1 MSRRRYRRSRE
12 SFPAIAGQFG
22 VFAVVVAWLGFSL
35 LRTSVPWILATLT
48 FITAATCVVVVVG
61 RWVHG
66 RDLGEPLSFGGL
78 FTSNASEETRTDGES
93 LPESVLSDDYPGGN
107 RSERRDSQ
115 TIGDTGAPVPA
126 SAKDFQERLRAID
139 WFQFEKLVALL
150 LTKKGYAV
158 ERRGGAKADDGVDL
172 ILERDGVRTAVQC
185 KHWQAW
191 RVGVKTV
198 RELRGAMAGE
208 GFSKGMLI
216 AMKGFTVDAIQKAT
230 EYGIELRDESDVVR
244 LLEESDAR
252 YDPTVA
258 ELLNDARKFCPRCES
273 EMVLRTATRGPN
285 KGQGFWGCSTY
296 PRCDYT
302 LPARDAQPPPG

>member
-1 MSRRRYRRSRE
+1 MSRRRYRRSRD
-12 SFPAIAGQFG
+12 SLPAIAGQLG

-35 LRTSVPWILATLT
+35 LRTSGVFHGFSRPCRSSPQPSVSAWWW
-48 FITAATCVVVVVG
+48 AAG
-61 RWVHG
+61 VHG
-66 RDLGEPLSFGGL
+66 RKLCDPLSLGGL
-78 FTSNASEETRTDGES
+78 STSEDTVTNGRSISGS
-93 LPESVLSDDYPGGN
+93 LPRDHDRGWNTSEGLDYG
-107 RSERRDSQ
+107 
-115 TIGDTGAPVPA
+115 TIGGTNTSAPA
-126 SAKDFQERLRAID
+126 SARDFRERLRAID

-150 LTKKGYAV
+150 FAKKGYAV

-244 LLEESDAR
+244 LLEDSDAR
-252 YDPTVA
+252 FDPTVA
-258 ELLNDARKFCPRCES
+258 DLLNDARKFCPRCES

-302 LPARDAQPPPG
+302 LPVRDTQPPPG

>member
-1 MSRRRYRRSRE
+1 MSRRRYRRSQDNFTAIGAPLGAFAMAAWMA
-12 SFPAIAGQFG
+12 FPE
-22 VFAVVVAWLGFSL
+22 
-35 LRTSVPWILATLT
+35 LRTSVPWILATLS
-48 FITAATCVVVVVG
+48 FITAAICVGVMVG
-61 RWVHG
+61 RWFHG
-66 RDLGEPLSFGGL
+66 RELGEPLSLGGL
-78 FTSNASEETRTDGES
+78 STSEDTATNGRSISESLSRDHDRGWNASEGHDCGTIGSNNTS
-93 LPESVLSDDYPGGN
+93 APV
-107 RSERRDSQ
+107 SER
-115 TIGDTGAPVPA
+115 
-126 SAKDFQERLRAID
+126 DFRQRLRAID
-139 WFQFEKLVALL
+139 WFQFEMLVALL

-172 ILERDGVRTAVQC
+172 ILEKNGGRTAVQC

-216 AMKGFTVDAIQKAT
+216 AMKGFTSDAIQKAT
-230 EYGIELRDESDVVR
+230 EYGIVLRDESDVVR
-244 LLEESDAR
+244 LLEDSDAR
-252 YDPTVA
+252 FDPAVA

-302 LPARDAQPPPG
+302 LPVRDAQPPRIESG